1 MTLDD
6 LERQLDQAT
15 NEILNITPILTE
27 IGNELT
33 NELRMAAPEKTGAL
47 KSSIAVEIT
56 PDSLLVS
63 MKDYG
68 AYQNYGVAGT
78 DNQTSQDDVEEGI
91 SLRPRENAA
100 RYSFEYGVISSS
112 SGLPYAVRRSIGERG
127 LDKKSWFSVKDL
139 TYQVK
144 TRLQQRINQAF
155 E

>member
-56 PDSLLVS
+56 PDALSVS

-78 DNQTSQDDVEEGI
+78 DNQTSQKAVEDGI
-91 SLRPRENAA
+91 SLRPREGS
-100 RYSFEYGVISSS
+100 RYSFEYGVVSSS
-112 SGLPYAVRRSIGERG
+112 SGLPYAVRRSIAERG
-127 LDKKSWFSVKDL
+127 LDKKSWFSVADL
-139 TYQVK
+139 TDQVK